1 MWLEFLKDVLEV
13 CIVPIIGVV
22 AAYIIAFVNKKKD
35 QMVAK
40 SEDETLEKYIELL
53 GSLVVDCVKATQQT
67 YVEALKGKDL
77 FDENAQKE
85 AFDMTFKAVKN
96 LLSDKALKYLN
107 EAFADLD
114 EYIKFK
120 IEAEVNKNKGTV

>member
-1 MWLEFLKDVLEV
+1 
-13 CIVPIIGVV
+13 
-22 AAYIIAFVNKKKD
+22 
-35 QMVAK
+35 MVAK
-40 SEDETLEKYIELL
+40 SEDENLEKYIELL
-53 GSLVVDCVKATQQT
+53 GALVVDCVKATQQT

>member
-22 AAYIIAFVNKKKD
+22 AAYVIAFVNKKKD

-40 SEDETLEKYIELL
+40 SEDENLEKYIELL
-53 GSLVVDCVKATQQT
+53 GALVVDCVKATQQT

>member
-53 GSLVVDCVKATQQT
+53 GSLVIDCVKATQQT
-67 YVEALKGKDL
+67 YVEALKGKDM
-77 FDENAQKE
+77 FDETAQKE

-96 LLSDKALKYLN
+96 LLNDKALKYLN